1 MRSRGRSR
9 SLRRRRRHFKLSS
22 LGLPSARKK
31 YSREVRLSQKSGD
44 ITVVG
49 EGGLEPPHPFEYRH
63 LKPARLPISPLA
75 LSPRHN
81 SPRGERWIER
91 PRNDCRDRYSKGCH
105 GFEKS

>member
-1 MRSRGRSR
+1 M
-9 SLRRRRRHFKLSS
+9 FASS
-22 LGLPSARKK
+22 LVKVKYRDISRLIRRVSAKPGE
-31 YSREVRLSQKSGD
+31 EVLSEGSFVQKLCN

-75 LSPRHN
+75 LRPRHI
-81 SPRGERWIER
+81 SPRGERGLER

-105 GFEKS
+105 GFEKG